1 MQLVG
6 DSVRRHYDLHA
17 LSLAAQPLLCS
28 AITGLEQVGGGGNN
42 RLYRIRAADGACY
55 ALKTYLAEAR
65 DCRDRIG
72 AECDG
77 LNFAWAH
84 GLRQVP
90 HVVGADRDAG
100 LALFEWID
108 GTQIAE
114 PRDGDIDDALGLLG
128 DLHAISKLPEARTL
142 ALASEACLSAAE
154 LSRQIAGR
162 RARLMATADPRLLN
176 FFEAGFDAAWD
187 SLEGRAH
194 RGFEALGLEFESV
207 VPGSWRTLSPSD
219 FGFHNALRRDDGTLA
234 FLDFEYFGWDDPVKL
249 VADFLLHPGMRL
261 GPAQRRWFRQG
272 AASIYSEDGEFGARL
287 RLLYPLYGLRW
298 CLILLNPFLPERW
311 RRQAYASANAEPGEV
326 QRRQL
331 IKAEAMLAKAIQCEE
346 GFPHDV

>member
-1 MQLVG
+1 MQLAG

-162 RARLMATADPRLLN
+162 RARLMATADPRLMN
-176 FFEAGFDAAWD
+176 CFDAGFYVRLDVIRLVDQTKLSRFGQQSAKQFCLLNAAHAD
-187 SLEGRAH
+187 NRAA
-194 RGFEALGLEFESV
+194 RVALGFDNTCHQLSV
-207 VPGSWRTLSPSD
+207 II
-219 FGFHNALRRDDGTLA
+219 ALL
-234 FLDFEYFGWDDPVKL
+234 F
-249 VADFLLHPGMRL
+249 
-261 GPAQRRWFRQG
+261 
-272 AASIYSEDGEFGARL
+272 
-287 RLLYPLYGLRW
+287 
-298 CLILLNPFLPERW
+298 
-311 RRQAYASANAEPGEV
+311 
-326 QRRQL
+326 
-331 IKAEAMLAKAIQCEE
+331 
-346 GFPHDV
+346 